1 MTPYNVVIS
10 IMACYNTLRG
20 FITILYINKASI
32 LLHTALTN
40 KFFLATGVIPFI
52 SRRSLGVISGMTG
65 AGGNFGSGL
74 TQLLFF
80 TSSRY
85 DTAEGL
91 MLMGIM
97 IMVCTL
103 PISLVHF
110 PQWGSMFLPPSKD
123 VHEEQYY
130 SREWNE
136 EEKSQGLHHASI
148 KFAQN
153 SRSERGLARR
163 DVTSAPT
170 PPGYTPE
177 HV

>member
-1 MTPYNVVIS
+1 
-10 IMACYNTLRG
+10 
-20 FITILYINKASI
+20 
-32 LLHTALTN
+32 
-40 KFFLATGVIPFI
+40 
-52 SRRSLGVISGMTG
+52 MTG

-91 MLMGIM
+91 MLMGVM
-97 IMVCTL
+97 IMACTI
-103 PISLVHF
+103 PVTLVHF
-110 PQWGSMFLPPSKD
+110 PQWGSMFLPPSKE
-123 VHEEQYY
+123 VEEEHYY
-130 SREWNE
+130 CSEWNE
-136 EEKSQGLHHASI
+136 EEKSQGLHQASI

-153 SRSERGLARR
+153 SRSERGLTRR
-163 DVTSAPT
+163 DITSAPT